1 MSQPLLTPVT
11 YARGPFRGLLTAA
24 EHAATDEGTNQVKL
38 NIDTTGVQFFCTKDA
53 QARTDRETGAPRV
66 DRETGEPQWQ
76 VQVAALDSTG
86 GEVLTVTV
94 NGRPEVAV
102 GCPVAIEGLVA
113 IPWSQGDRS
122 GVAFRASSIRSMG
135 SPIAGVVAPPPAET
149 PPSKRAA

>member
-1 MSQPLLTPVT
+1 VLTPVT
-11 YARGPFRGLLTAA
+11 YARGPFRGFLTAA
-24 EHAATDEGTNQVKL
+24 EYAATDEGTNQVKL
-38 NIDTTGVQFFCTKDA
+38 NIDTTGVQFFCTKEA
-53 QARTDRETGAPRV
+53 EARTDRETGAPRV

-86 GEVLTVTV
+86 GEVLRVTV
-94 NGRPEVAV
+94 NGRPDVAV

-135 SPIAGVVAPPPAET
+135 SPIAGVVAPSSAET

>member
-11 YARGPFRGLLTAA
+11 YVRSPSRGFLTTA
-24 EHAATDEGTNQVKL
+24 EHAAADEGTNQVKL
-38 NIDTTGVQFFCTKDA
+38 NIDTTNVQFFCTKEA

-102 GCPVAIEGLVA
+102 SCPVAVEGPVA

-122 GVAFRASSIRSMG
+122 GVAFRASSIRSIG
-135 SPIAGVVAPPPAET
+135 NPIAGVVAPPPAET
-149 PPSKRAA
+149 PSSKRAA